1 MTSGLEIYN
10 KQGELVLTSEDRFL
24 TYPVSNFNQVLTNK
38 NISGYTSHWVVEP
51 KTKLNMDK
59 ALAANNTPITIPTG
73 HVLLIQPYD
82 GITLTYTPDY
92 PSEVRTYIK
101 NLNKNIAKYVTMSLT
116 AVSSNFTSGYLDCFD
131 QQGNLT
137 WSIASLANSIQL
149 ADVKSVP
156 TVVGT
161 TFINQP
167 AYIFNV
173 PTGYSPD
180 DFYFLITPNCTLENS
195 VDMPDS
201 QNIVSWAEAII
212 QRSGNSYY
220 VFATFNFEGA
230 GFAGST
236 LDDTTYSATA
246 DTDVGYTVYVF
257 WKPPTS

>member
-10 KQGELVLTSEDRFL
+10 EQGELVLTSADRFL

-51 KTKLNMDK
+51 KTKLNRGT

-73 HVLLIQPYD
+73 HVLLMQPYD
-82 GITLTYTPDY
+82 GVTLTYTPDL
-92 PSEVRTYIK
+92 PKEIRTGMG

-149 ADVKSVP
+149 ADVKSIA
-156 TVVGT
+156 TIT
-161 TFINQP
+161 STSFINQP
-167 AYIFNV
+167 AYVFSV
-173 PTGYSPD
+173 PTGYSPE
-180 DFYFLITPNCTLENS
+180 DFYFLVTPNYTLQNS

-220 VFATFNFEGA
+220 VFLTLNFEGA

-236 LDDTTYSATA
+236 LDDTTYTSSAT
-246 DTDVGYTVYVF
+246 DDVGYTVYVF